1 MAASNYIGLK
11 KRSDSMD
18 KFCVAYSQLIE
29 DLIEESNN
37 YRCPKI
43 QANYDSFNE
52 QSIRP
57 LNSTI
62 FYFYFSG
69 DRMRRMAAQWMLA
82 AARYPNEKVRSAYM
96 RFFA

>member
-1 MAASNYIGLK
+1 M
-11 KRSDSMD
+11 
-18 KFCVAYSQLIE
+18 IE
-29 DLIEESNN
+29 DSNN

-43 QANYDSFNE
+43 QANYDDFNE
-52 QSIRP
+52 QTIRP

-69 DRMRRMAAQWMLA
+69 GRFRKFMAQSILA
-82 AARYPNEKVRSAYM
+82 ASRYPNEKIRSAYM